1 MTLVTNIV
9 RTVPS
14 VKFVCC
20 CWRNPWCD
28 FWCDFNAT
36 HTHRNV

>member
-28 FWCDFNAT
+28 FNAT